1 MDGALFWSVAM
12 VGIGGALVVAA
23 SRSGRAATDIRPY
36 FEDVRIDAGPSD
48 EFSQRL
54 AQPFH
59 ERVLQSLVTRS
70 ADRLRR
76 FLPRGYLA
84 GVDHRLM
91 KSGRASGRTA
101 EEFVIRQAAAAGGL
115 ALAAALGVL
124 IVQPPARVAVPS
136 LVLLPTVGVMLPAA
150 RLNRKVAERQEAI
163 LRDLPDTL
171 DLLAI
176 SVEAGLGFE
185 GALSVV
191 CQHFSS
197 PLAEEFALT
206 LREMELGS
214 NRREAF
220 QNLKRRT
227 EVPELSSFILA
238 LLQADALGIP
248 VGRVLKTQAVEMRN
262 MRRSWAR
269 EKAAKLPV
277 KILFPLVLFIF
288 PPIFVVTLGPAAGS
302 ISGGL
307 G

>member
-1 MDGALFWSVAM
+1 MDGTLFWSLAM
-12 VGIGGALVVAA
+12 VGTGLVLIDRA
-23 SRSGRAATDIRPY
+23 SRARRATTDIKPY
-36 FEDVRIDAGPSD
+36 FHDLQVDAAPAD
-48 EFSQRL
+48 EFSALL
-54 AQPFH
+54 AEPFH
-59 ERVLQSLVTRS
+59 ERVLRTLVTRS
-70 ADRLRR
+70 ATRFRR
-76 FLPRGYLA
+76 FLPRAYLA
-84 GVDHRLM
+84 GLELRLM
-91 KSGRASGRTA
+91 KSGQSTRSA
-101 EEFVIRQAAAAGGL
+101 EEFMIRQAAAAGGL
-115 ALAAALGVL
+115 AVAAVFGVVTL
-124 IVQPPARVAVPS
+124 HAPARAAVPA
-136 LVLLPTVGVMLPAA
+136 LLLIPAVGFMLPAA
-150 RLNRKVAERQEAI
+150 GLNRKVAARQEAI
-163 LRDLPDTL
+163 LKDLPDTL

-214 NRREAF
+214 NRRQAF

-227 EVPELSSFILA
+227 EIAELSSFILA

-248 VGRVLKTQAVEMRN
+248 MGRVLKTQAVEMRN